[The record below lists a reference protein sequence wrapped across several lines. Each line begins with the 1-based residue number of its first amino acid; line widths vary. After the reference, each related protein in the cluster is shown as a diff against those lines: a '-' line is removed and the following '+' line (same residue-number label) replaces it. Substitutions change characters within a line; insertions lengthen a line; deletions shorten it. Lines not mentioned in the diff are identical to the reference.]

1 MKKERFKEIVSSCAS
16 TADEIKSLKKLA
28 DEYPFSQIIHLLLA
42 NSSKK
47 NNLEE
52 FKPSLM
58 NAAFHSTDRSILKSL
73 IENNLIPPPSIKSV
87 KSSPALASKTK
98 QEGASESV
106 IKEIIPKSSVI
117 DSDKLIADVLKNL
130 AKLQKIKKETALWLD
145 KKPELKTVKKK
156 TVSKKITPKSKPKKN
171 LSKPKAQTKIIEKFI
186 KEEPRITKNSSPMND
201 KQDMSKESTKMREDV
216 ISESLA
222 KIFVKQGKNG
232 KAIDIYKKL
241 IWKFPQKKSL
251 FAAQIEKLKKK

>member
-1 MKKERFKEIVSSCAS
+1 VKKERFKEIVSSYAS

-28 DEYPFSQIIHLLLA
+28 NEYPFSQIIHLLLA

-47 NNLEE
+47 NNSEE

-73 IENNLIPPPSIKSV
+73 IEHNLIPPSIKSTT
-87 KSSPALASKTK
+87 SPPALATKK
-98 QEGASESV
+98 QEAAPKNGV
-106 IKEIIPKSSVI
+106 KEAVPSRPVI
-117 DSDKLIADVLKNL
+117 DSDKLIADVLENL
-130 AKLQKIKKETALWLD
+130 EKLQKIKKETAIWLD
-145 KKPELKTVKKK
+145 KKPELKVVNNKTTSKKTISKLTTKKK
-156 TVSKKITPKSKPKKN
+156 ISKPK
-171 LSKPKAQTKIIEKFI
+171 SHTKLIEKFI
-186 KEEPRITKNSSPMND
+186 KDEPRITKNSAPLNE
-201 KQDMSKESTKMREDV
+201 KQDMSKKSTEMREDV

-222 KIFVKQGKNG
+222 KIFVKQGKNV

-241 IWKFPQKKSL
+241 IWKFPQKKAL